1 MQVQLGEEPADQR
14 DVDLRQRGFPGAA
27 PNGASA
33 MKSAA
38 RPESSRVAV
47 VAAASIYLQVGIGTS
62 VWLGANLTTAA
73 LLLAGVVVA
82 AGTRR
87 YVAQRTSEHV
97 RAT

>member
-1 MQVQLGEEPADQR
+1 MAK
-14 DVDLRQRGFPGAA
+14 RGDSASTTTAA
-27 PNGASA
+27 AL
-33 MKSAA
+33 AA
-38 RPESSRVAV
+38 VS
-47 VAAASIYLQVGIGTS
+47 AASIYLQIGIGTS

-82 AGTRR
+82 GGTGR